1 MLKIQNLQVAY
12 GGIQALRGIDMEVPD
27 GKIVTLIGANGA
39 GKSTTLRTI
48 SGLVK
53 AKSGSITYNNEQ
65 LLGKPINAILAAGI
79 AQVPEGRRVFPD
91 MTVLENL
98 KIGAYLRKDKEE
110 IEKDIE
116 WVYELFP
123 RLKERNWQLAGTL
136 SGGEQQMLAVGRA
149 LMSRPKVLM
158 MDEPSLGLA
167 PLVVQGIFDIIREI
181 NRQGVTILL
190 IEQNANM
197 ALKIADLA
205 YVLETGTITMSGTG
219 AELRPMK
226 RSRRPISARSAANKL
241 CEILTRFGK
250 KHTMT
255 VGRNAGGHFFG
266 KGNQRKAIMV
276 YLAVALSA
284 ALGGFVQSVTGFG
297 AAVVM
302 MTILPYFFTMAVA
315 PSVSTSICL
324 GLTVT
329 LAWKLRKSID
339 LKLTL
344 PPTLLYAAASV
355 TAIRFIGSMDLRVMT
370 MVFGAF
376 LMLLGAYLLLTEK
389 KAAIR
394 VTPAVTVV
402 CGLLAGVC
410 GGLFSIGGPIMAI
423 YYLAA
428 TDSRESYLANAQ
440 ANFAVNNVT
449 SITTRVLS
457 GYYTLDLLPL
467 TLLGVAGVV
476 CGQRFGLKLGGKLNA
491 VQLRRLVYAYI
502 ILSGAVTVVQHL

>member
-1 MLKIQNLQVAY
+1 
-12 GGIQALRGIDMEVPD
+12 
-27 GKIVTLIGANGA
+27 
-39 GKSTTLRTI
+39 
-48 SGLVK
+48 
-53 AKSGSITYNNEQ
+53 
-65 LLGKPINAILAAGI
+65 
-79 AQVPEGRRVFPD
+79 
-91 MTVLENL
+91 
-98 KIGAYLRKDKEE
+98 
-110 IEKDIE
+110 
-116 WVYELFP
+116 
-123 RLKERNWQLAGTL
+123 
-136 SGGEQQMLAVGRA
+136 
-149 LMSRPKVLM
+149 
-158 MDEPSLGLA
+158 
-167 PLVVQGIFDIIREI
+167 
-181 NRQGVTILL
+181 
-190 IEQNANM
+190 
-197 ALKIADLA
+197 
-205 YVLETGTITMSGTG
+205 
-219 AELRPMK
+219 
-226 RSRRPISARSAANKL
+226 
-241 CEILTRFGK
+241 
-250 KHTMT
+250 
-255 VGRNAGGHFFG
+255 
-266 KGNQRKAIMV
+266 MV

-284 ALGGFVQSVTGFG
+284 ALGGFVQSITGFG

-457 GYYTLDLLPL
+457 GYYTLDLLAADAARRGGRGL
-467 TLLGVAGVV
+467 RAALRAEARRKA
-476 CGQRFGLKLGGKLNA
+476 QRRAAPPSRLRLYHS
-491 VQLRRLVYAYI
+491 LRRGHRRAASI
-502 ILSGAVTVVQHL
+502 KEKSAEG

>member
-1 MLKIQNLQVAY
+1 
-12 GGIQALRGIDMEVPD
+12 
-27 GKIVTLIGANGA
+27 
-39 GKSTTLRTI
+39 
-48 SGLVK
+48 
-53 AKSGSITYNNEQ
+53 
-65 LLGKPINAILAAGI
+65 
-79 AQVPEGRRVFPD
+79 
-91 MTVLENL
+91 
-98 KIGAYLRKDKEE
+98 
-110 IEKDIE
+110 
-116 WVYELFP
+116 
-123 RLKERNWQLAGTL
+123 
-136 SGGEQQMLAVGRA
+136 
-149 LMSRPKVLM
+149 
-158 MDEPSLGLA
+158 
-167 PLVVQGIFDIIREI
+167 
-181 NRQGVTILL
+181 
-190 IEQNANM
+190 
-197 ALKIADLA
+197 
-205 YVLETGTITMSGTG
+205 
-219 AELRPMK
+219 
-226 RSRRPISARSAANKL
+226 
-241 CEILTRFGK
+241 
-250 KHTMT
+250 MT
-255 VGRNAGGHFFG
+255 VGRNAGGHFFR

-284 ALGGFVQSVTGFG
+284 ALGGFVQSITGFG

-389 KAAIR
+389 KATIR

-467 TLLGVAGVV
+467 TLLNDHCRVG
-476 CGQRFGLKLGGKLNA
+476 
-491 VQLRRLVYAYI
+491 
-502 ILSGAVTVVQHL
+502 

>member
-136 SGGEQQMLAVGRA
+136 SGGEQQMLAIARA
-149 LMSRPKVLM
+149 LMSRPKLLLL
-158 MDEPSLGLA
+158 DEPSLGLA
-167 PLVVQGIFDIIREI
+167 PLYIKKIFQTIREL
-181 NRQGVTILL
+181 NRDHGMTILL

-219 AELRPMK
+219 AELLADEK
-226 RSRRPISARSAANKL
+226 VKEAYL
-241 CEILTRFGK
+241 GK
-250 KHTMT
+250 K
-255 VGRNAGGHFFG
+255 RG
-266 KGNQRKAIMV
+266 K
-276 YLAVALSA
+276 
-284 ALGGFVQSVTGFG
+284 
-297 AAVVM
+297 
-302 MTILPYFFTMAVA
+302 
-315 PSVSTSICL
+315 
-324 GLTVT
+324 
-329 LAWKLRKSID
+329 
-339 LKLTL
+339 
-344 PPTLLYAAASV
+344 
-355 TAIRFIGSMDLRVMT
+355 
-370 MVFGAF
+370 
-376 LMLLGAYLLLTEK
+376 
-389 KAAIR
+389 
-394 VTPAVTVV
+394 
-402 CGLLAGVC
+402 
-410 GGLFSIGGPIMAI
+410 
-423 YYLAA
+423 
-428 TDSRESYLANAQ
+428 
-440 ANFAVNNVT
+440 
-449 SITTRVLS
+449 
-457 GYYTLDLLPL
+457 
-467 TLLGVAGVV
+467 
-476 CGQRFGLKLGGKLNA
+476 
-491 VQLRRLVYAYI
+491 
-502 ILSGAVTVVQHL
+502 

>member
-1 MLKIQNLQVAY
+1 
-12 GGIQALRGIDMEVPD
+12 
-27 GKIVTLIGANGA
+27 
-39 GKSTTLRTI
+39 
-48 SGLVK
+48 
-53 AKSGSITYNNEQ
+53 
-65 LLGKPINAILAAGI
+65 
-79 AQVPEGRRVFPD
+79 
-91 MTVLENL
+91 
-98 KIGAYLRKDKEE
+98 
-110 IEKDIE
+110 
-116 WVYELFP
+116 
-123 RLKERNWQLAGTL
+123 
-136 SGGEQQMLAVGRA
+136 
-149 LMSRPKVLM
+149 
-158 MDEPSLGLA
+158 
-167 PLVVQGIFDIIREI
+167 
-181 NRQGVTILL
+181 
-190 IEQNANM
+190 
-197 ALKIADLA
+197 
-205 YVLETGTITMSGTG
+205 
-219 AELRPMK
+219 
-226 RSRRPISARSAANKL
+226 
-241 CEILTRFGK
+241 
-250 KHTMT
+250 MT
-255 VGRNAGGHFFG
+255 VGRNAGGHFFR

-284 ALGGFVQSVTGFG
+284 ALGGFVQSITGFG

-394 VTPAVTVV
+394 VTPVVTVV

-467 TLLGVAGVV
+467 TLLGETVV
-476 CGQRFGLKLGGKLNA
+476 LLSKGEIDSKKVRVEFSLEDMDMSGFQKGATYEQIKAYVLEHTGLKVSSL
-491 VQLRRLVYAYI
+491 YI
-502 ILSGAVTVVQHL
+502 SQIKRKCGLDVGQNYNLSKKEDAKVPKCPPEKEAAIRDALKYFQMI

>member
-1 MLKIQNLQVAY
+1 
-12 GGIQALRGIDMEVPD
+12 
-27 GKIVTLIGANGA
+27 
-39 GKSTTLRTI
+39 
-48 SGLVK
+48 
-53 AKSGSITYNNEQ
+53 
-65 LLGKPINAILAAGI
+65 
-79 AQVPEGRRVFPD
+79 
-91 MTVLENL
+91 
-98 KIGAYLRKDKEE
+98 
-110 IEKDIE
+110 
-116 WVYELFP
+116 
-123 RLKERNWQLAGTL
+123 
-136 SGGEQQMLAVGRA
+136 
-149 LMSRPKVLM
+149 
-158 MDEPSLGLA
+158 
-167 PLVVQGIFDIIREI
+167 
-181 NRQGVTILL
+181 
-190 IEQNANM
+190 
-197 ALKIADLA
+197 
-205 YVLETGTITMSGTG
+205 
-219 AELRPMK
+219 
-226 RSRRPISARSAANKL
+226 
-241 CEILTRFGK
+241 
-250 KHTMT
+250 MT

-284 ALGGFVQSVTGFG
+284 ALGGFVQSITGFG

-302 MTILPYFFTMAVA
+302 MTILPYFFTMVVA

-467 TLLGVAGVV
+467 TLLVGWYGMNFVGMPELTWKYGYPVV
-476 CGQRFGLKLGGKLNA
+476 
-491 VQLRRLVYAYI
+491 I
-502 ILSGAVTVVQHL
+502 IVSIVTVGISLWVCKKKKFW

>member
-1 MLKIQNLQVAY
+1 
-12 GGIQALRGIDMEVPD
+12 
-27 GKIVTLIGANGA
+27 
-39 GKSTTLRTI
+39 
-48 SGLVK
+48 
-53 AKSGSITYNNEQ
+53 
-65 LLGKPINAILAAGI
+65 
-79 AQVPEGRRVFPD
+79 
-91 MTVLENL
+91 
-98 KIGAYLRKDKEE
+98 
-110 IEKDIE
+110 
-116 WVYELFP
+116 
-123 RLKERNWQLAGTL
+123 
-136 SGGEQQMLAVGRA
+136 
-149 LMSRPKVLM
+149 
-158 MDEPSLGLA
+158 
-167 PLVVQGIFDIIREI
+167 
-181 NRQGVTILL
+181 
-190 IEQNANM
+190 
-197 ALKIADLA
+197 
-205 YVLETGTITMSGTG
+205 
-219 AELRPMK
+219 
-226 RSRRPISARSAANKL
+226 
-241 CEILTRFGK
+241 
-250 KHTMT
+250 
-255 VGRNAGGHFFG
+255 
-266 KGNQRKAIMV
+266 
-276 YLAVALSA
+276 
-284 ALGGFVQSVTGFG
+284 
-297 AAVVM
+297 M

-394 VTPAVTVV
+394 VTPVVTVV

-491 VQLRRLVYAYI
+491 VQLRRLVYAYV